1 MATHDAKVAAHAA
14 RGAAAVARA
23 QQSAAEA
30 QRLQYEAELYAA
42 KIHAETPV
50 LEKATAEA
58 KDAGERAAG
67 SAASAN
73 AALESSK
80 GMVDAVVKSA
90 EEEAAK
96 MVHTKLTQMYKELD
110 PWRNKVLADPYGA
123 AQKAGVAAA
132 KPYYDGMKAYQQR
145 IQQYQMAAALAANQ
159 GNSLASA
166 AVAKAGAAQG
176 AMSGGNPIGANQ
188 QLSEAHQ
195 MMAEAGMLKGTAGSL
210 DGQVQAMNG
219 QIPAYLAAAHWAAW
233 RKMYETNP
241 QDFPMPP
248 ADVNSFTPPP
258 PALLEKKSSVLRS
271 LGRKF
276 LGKFEEQWKLLHPL

>member
-1 MATHDAKVAAHAA
+1 MNEGAHTLRMATHDAKVAAHAA
-14 RGAAAVARA
+14 RGAAATARA

-50 LEKATAEA
+50 LDKATAEA

-123 AQKAGVAAA
+123 AQKAGVVL
-132 KPYYDGMKAYQQR
+132 P
-145 IQQYQMAAALAANQ
+145 
-159 GNSLASA
+159 S
-166 AVAKAGAAQG
+166 
-176 AMSGGNPIGANQ
+176 
-188 QLSEAHQ
+188 HTT
-195 MMAEAGMLKGTAGSL
+195 TA
-210 DGQVQAMNG
+210 
-219 QIPAYLAAAHWAAW
+219 
-233 RKMYETNP
+233 
-241 QDFPMPP
+241 
-248 ADVNSFTPPP
+248 
-258 PALLEKKSSVLRS
+258 
-271 LGRKF
+271 
-276 LGKFEEQWKLLHPL
+276 